1 MDELVAVVEAR
12 HVRDHVLWL
21 RFSDGLSGEVNLVGQ
36 LQGRVFEPLK
46 DVEYFAQVRLD
57 PELQTI
63 AWPNGA
69 DLAPEYLHKLCAS
82 CAPA

>member
-46 DVEYFAQVRLD
+46 DVAYFAQVRFR
-57 PELQTI
+57 P
-63 AWPNGA
+63 
-69 DLAPEYLHKLCAS
+69 
-82 CAPA
+82 

>member
-21 RFSDGLSGEVNLVGQ
+21 RFSDGVSGEVNLSGRLHGAVFNP
-36 LQGRVFEPLK
+36 LQ
-46 DVEYFAQVRLD
+46 DVNFFAQVRVD
-57 PELQTI
+57 PELQTV

-69 DLAPEYLHKLCAS
+69 DLAPEYLHDLCVV
-82 CAPA
+82 

>member
-12 HVRDHVLWL
+12 HVREHVLWL
-21 RFSDGLSGEVNLVGQ
+21 RFSDGLAGEVDLA
-36 LQGRVFEPLK
+36 GRLRGPVFEALEN
-46 DVEYFAQVRLD
+46 VAFFAQVRVD

-69 DLAPEYLHKLCAS
+69 DLAPEYLHELCAPRT
-82 CAPA
+82 AA

>member
-1 MDELVAVVEAR
+1 VDELEAVVEAR

-21 RFSDGLSGEVNLVGQ
+21 RFSDGLSGEVNLAGR
-36 LQGRVFEPLK
+36 LQGRVFEALK
-46 DVEYFAQVRLD
+46 DVAFFAQVRLD

-63 AWPNGA
+63 ARPNGA

-82 CAPA
+82 CAAA